1 MGLVTLPHAS
11 QCGHL
16 GRLKSERRLLRYGSH
31 PATIHRSKRCE
42 DPLPAAQH
50 FTLLKRGTRDERQG
64 WRHQNMGFERRE
76 ETCRIMKMK
85 RQMRSWRHQPLF
97 CCFLQLIAFRMF
109 KRDRNGLRT
118 APKTVL
124 VVNEAF
130 NVHSQ
135 REPPVR
141 YISGGYREGRDIAPQ
156 EWSVVTFTEFLAKF
170 DGY

>member
-1 MGLVTLPHAS
+1 
-11 QCGHL
+11 
-16 GRLKSERRLLRYGSH
+16 
-31 PATIHRSKRCE
+31 
-42 DPLPAAQH
+42 
-50 FTLLKRGTRDERQG
+50 
-64 WRHQNMGFERRE
+64 
-76 ETCRIMKMK
+76 MKMK

-97 CCFLQLIAFRMF
+97 CCFLQSIAFRMF

-118 APKTVL
+118 APRTVL

-170 DGY
+170 VGYKAIIKHDERASCSSFSVRSRGNLSAITVILIKIRSFTF